1 MSIVLY
7 HGGAAANSLKALLP
21 LFEKKVDFKSH
32 LMRLIDF
39 EQHEPW
45 FVKINP
51 RGQVPVLVHDDR
63 VLDESTLI
71 NEYVDDTFPGPP
83 LKPSDAF
90 GRHQM
95 RLWTKFVDEYFC
107 PALSFLGWHAM
118 IKNAV
123 AHLSEAEFEAK
134 VARIPL
140 KEQQDKWRESAKQV
154 WTPEQLA
161 DWRRKVKVSIERIE
175 NGMLGPWMMGEQ
187 FTLADVS
194 CFSMLINMPVRYADI
209 VNEKDSPKV
218 IGWYNRMLER
228 DSVKQALAIGHPG
241 SKYVQPPRAGQ
252 GQLSARVID
261 GKAVAAKLRVEYKA
275 RIARLQAEHRRH
287 ARPDGDP
294 GRRGSRVAGLRAQ
307 QDPRLRRGRHPLRR

>member
-21 LFEKKVDFKSH
+21 LYEKKVDFKSH

-51 RGQVPVLVHDDR
+51 RGQVPVLVHGDR

-71 NEYVDDTFPGPP
+71 NEYVDDTFPGLP

-123 AHLSEAEFEAK
+123 AHLSKDEFEAK

-140 KEQQDKWRESAKQV
+140 KEQQDKWRESATQV
-154 WTPEQLA
+154 WTSRATRRLA
-161 DWRRKVKVSIERIE
+161 PQGEGVHRAHRERHA
-175 NGMLGPWMMGEQ
+175 GPVDDGRAVHPRGRELLLHAHQ
-187 FTLADVS
+187 HA
-194 CFSMLINMPVRYADI
+194 
-209 VNEKDSPKV
+209 
-218 IGWYNRMLER
+218 G
-228 DSVKQALAIGHPG
+228 AL
-241 SKYVQPPRAGQ
+241 
-252 GQLSARVID
+252 
-261 GKAVAAKLRVEYKA
+261 
-275 RIARLQAEHRRH
+275 RRH
-287 ARPDGDP
+287 R
-294 GRRGSRVAGLRAQ
+294 Q
-307 QDPRLRRGRHPLRR
+307 

>member
-1 MSIVLY
+1 MSVVLY

-32 LMRLIDF
+32 LMALINF

-51 RGQVPVLVHDDR
+51 RGQVPVLVHGDH

-71 NEYVDDTFPGPP
+71 NEYVDDTFPGLP
-83 LKPSDAF
+83 LKPSDAY

-123 AHLSEAEFEAK
+123 GAPVEGRAGSQDRAHPAQGAAGQ
-134 VARIPL
+134 VAR
-140 KEQQDKWRESAKQV
+140 ER
-154 WTPEQLA
+154 LA
-161 DWRRKVKVSIERIE
+161 GLDAGAARRLAPQGGGLHPAHRDRHA
-175 NGMLGPWMMGEQ
+175 GPWMMGEQ
-187 FTLADVS
+187 FTLADVC
-194 CFSMLINMPVRYADI
+194 CFAMLINMPVRYADI
-209 VNEKDSPKV
+209 VNEKESPKV
-218 IGWYNRMLER
+218 IAWYARMLER

-241 SKYVQPPRAGQ
+241 AKFVNSR
-252 GQLSARVID
+252 SA
-261 GKAVAAKLRVEYKA
+261 
-275 RIARLQAEHRRH
+275 
-287 ARPDGDP
+287 
-294 GRRGSRVAGLRAQ
+294 
-307 QDPRLRRGRHPLRR
+307 

>member
-1 MSIVLY
+1 MAIELY

-21 LFEKKVDFKSH
+21 LFEKRVDFKSR
-32 LMRLIDF
+32 LMSLVNF

-51 RGQVPVLVHDDR
+51 LGQVPVLVHDDR
-63 VLDESTLI
+63 VLNESTLI
-71 NEYVDDTFPGPP
+71 NEYVDDTFPGLP

-123 AHLSEAEFEAK
+123 AHLSKEEFEAK

-140 KEQQDKWRESAKQV
+140 KEQQDKWRESAAQK
-154 WTPEQLA
+154 WTPEQLD
-161 DWRRKVKVSIERIE
+161 DWHRKVKVSIERIE
-175 NGMLGPWMMGEQ
+175 HGMQGVWMMGEQ

-194 CFSMLINMPVRYADI
+194 VFAMLINMPVRYAEI
-209 VNEKDSPKV
+209 VNERASPKV
-218 IGWYNRMLER
+218 IAWYARMLAR

-241 SKYVQPPRAGQ
+241 SKFV
-252 GQLSARVID
+252 
-261 GKAVAAKLRVEYKA
+261 
-275 RIARLQAEHRRH
+275 
-287 ARPDGDP
+287 
-294 GRRGSRVAGLRAQ
+294 AQ
-307 QDPRLRRGRHPLRR
+307 QKAG

>member
-1 MSIVLY
+1 MGRMTTELY

-21 LFEKKVDFKSH
+21 LFEKQVQFEGR
-32 LMRLIDF
+32 LMRLVDF

-51 RGQVPVLVHDDR
+51 LGQVPVLMHDGR
-63 VLDESTLI
+63 VLNESTLI
-71 NEYVDDTFPGPP
+71 NEYVDDTFPGLP
-83 LKPSDAF
+83 LKPSDAY

-123 AHLSEAEFEAK
+123 AHLSKEEFEAK

-140 KEQQDKWRESAKQV
+140 KEQQDKWRESAAQK
-154 WTPEQLA
+154 WTPEQLD
-161 DWRRKVKVSIERIE
+161 DWRRKVRVSIERIE
-175 NGMLGPWMMGEQ
+175 QGMLGRWMMGEQ

-194 CFSMLINMPVRYADI
+194 VFSMLINMPVRYADI
-209 VNEKDSPKV
+209 VNEKASPKV
-218 IGWYNRMLER
+218 IAWYARMMER

-241 SKYVQPPRAGQ
+241 SKF
-252 GQLSARVID
+252 
-261 GKAVAAKLRVEYKA
+261 VENKSVS
-275 RIARLQAEHRRH
+275 
-287 ARPDGDP
+287 
-294 GRRGSRVAGLRAQ
+294 GRT
-307 QDPRLRRGRHPLRR
+307 

>member
-32 LMRLIDF
+32 LMALINF

-71 NEYVDDTFPGPP
+71 NEYVDDTFPGLP
-83 LKPSDAF
+83 LKPSDAY

-140 KEQQDKWRESAKQV
+140 KEQQDKWRESARQV

-175 NGMLGPWMMGEQ
+175 NGMLGTVDDGRAVHAGRRQ
-187 FTLADVS
+187 LLLHADQH
-194 CFSMLINMPVRYADI
+194 A
-209 VNEKDSPKV
+209 
-218 IGWYNRMLER
+218 G
-228 DSVKQALAIGHPG
+228 AL
-241 SKYVQPPRAGQ
+241 
-252 GQLSARVID
+252 
-261 GKAVAAKLRVEYKA
+261 
-275 RIARLQAEHRRH
+275 RRH
-287 ARPDGDP
+287 RQREGQPEGDRLV
-294 GRRGSRVAGLRAQ
+294 RRACWSATR
-307 QDPRLRRGRHPLRR
+307 

>member
-1 MSIVLY
+1 MTIELY

-21 LFEKKVDFKSH
+21 LYEKQVQFEGR
-32 LMRLIDF
+32 LMRLVDF

-51 RGQVPVLVHDDR
+51 LGQVPVLVHDGR
-63 VLDESTLI
+63 VLNESTLI
-71 NEYVDDTFPGPP
+71 NEYVDDTFSGLP

-123 AHLSEAEFEAK
+123 AHLSKEEFEAK

-140 KEQQDKWRESAKQV
+140 KEQQDKWRESAAQQ

-161 DWRRKVKVSIERIE
+161 DWRRKVRVSIDRIE
-175 NGMLGPWMMGEQ
+175 HGILGRWMMGEQ

-194 CFSMLINMPVRYADI
+194 VFAMLINMPQRYADI

-218 IGWYNRMLER
+218 ITWYARMMER

-241 SKYVQPPRAGQ
+241 SKFVKTG
-252 GQLSARVID
+252 
-261 GKAVAAKLRVEYKA
+261 
-275 RIARLQAEHRRH
+275 
-287 ARPDGDP
+287 
-294 GRRGSRVAGLRAQ
+294 
-307 QDPRLRRGRHPLRR
+307 

>member
-21 LFEKKVDFKSH
+21 LFEKKVEFKSH
-32 LMRLIDF
+32 LMALINF

-51 RGQVPVLVHDDR
+51 RGQVPVLVHGDR

-71 NEYVDDTFPGPP
+71 NEYVDDTFPGMP
-83 LKPSDAF
+83 LKPSDAY

-140 KEQQDKWRESAKQV
+140 KEQQDKWRESARQV

-161 DWRRKVKVSIERIE
+161 DWRRKVKTSIERIE
-175 NGMLGPWMMGEQ
+175 NGMLGTWMMGDQ

-194 CFSMLINMPVRYADI
+194 CFSMLINMPQRYADI

-228 DSVKQALAIGHPG
+228 DSVKQALSIGHPG
-241 SKYVQPPRAGQ
+241 SKFVQPPPQA
-252 GQLSARVID
+252 
-261 GKAVAAKLRVEYKA
+261 KA
-275 RIARLQAEHRRH
+275 
-287 ARPDGDP
+287 
-294 GRRGSRVAGLRAQ
+294 S
-307 QDPRLRRGRHPLRR
+307 

>member
-1 MSIVLY
+1 MITLY
-7 HGGAAANSLKALLP
+7 HGGSAANSLKALLP
-21 LFEKKVDFKSH
+21 LFEKNVDFKSH
-32 LMRLIDF
+32 LMALINF

-51 RGQVPVLVHDDR
+51 LGQVPVLVHGDY
-63 VLDESTLI
+63 VLNESTLI

-83 LKPSDAF
+83 LKPSDAY

-123 AHLSEAEFEAK
+123 AHLSKEEFEAK

-140 KEQQDKWRESAKQV
+140 KEQQDKWRESAAQQ

-161 DWRRKVKVSIERIE
+161 DWRRKVKVSIERVEKGII
-175 NGMLGPWMMGEQ
+175 GPWIMGEQ

-194 CFSMLINMPVRYADI
+194 VFAMLIGMPGEICGHRERPGFSASHGVVRTH
-209 VNEKDSPKV
+209 
-218 IGWYNRMLER
+218 ER
-228 DSVKQALAIGHPG
+228 TRLGEEGTRHRSSGRQV
-241 SKYVQPPRAGQ
+241 RAATGE
-252 GQLSARVID
+252 G
-261 GKAVAAKLRVEYKA
+261 
-275 RIARLQAEHRRH
+275 RLI
-287 ARPDGDP
+287 
-294 GRRGSRVAGLRAQ
+294 
-307 QDPRLRRGRHPLRR
+307 